1 MIPPPYDN
9 ILQTIGNTPLVR
21 LNKLTSG
28 IESKIYAKCEYFNPA
43 GSVKDRI
50 GIYIIE
56 QAEKRGELKPGATII
71 EATSGNTGAGLA
83 IVAALRGY
91 KCIFVMPDKMSQEK
105 ISFLQAFGATV
116 VLCPTAVEPEDPTS
130 YYSVAKRLVKET
142 PNSFYSNQYYNTDNP
157 VTHYQT
163 TGPEIWKQ
171 TNGKINTFVGGLGT
185 GGTVSGTGKYL
196 KEQNPKIKVIGVDP
210 VGSLFAG
217 YFKTKKP
224 GTAHQYKVE
233 GIGEDFIPGTIDFN
247 CMDEVIQIDDKT
259 SFLTARDLVKKEGI
273 FAGGSSGTAV
283 AGAIQYAKGLKKPE
297 YIVVLL
303 PDSGNRYLSKVFND
317 QWMKENQLLTTDE
330 KSPPTLVLIEGAKQS
345 VAPRSQ

>member
-21 LNKLTSG
+21 LNNLTKG

-56 QAEKRGELKPGATII
+56 QAEKQGKLKPGATII

-83 IVAALRGY
+83 IAAAIKGY
-91 KCIFVMPDKMSQEK
+91 KCIFVMPDKMSHEK

-116 VLCPTAVEPEDPTS
+116 VLCPTAVEPKDPTS
-130 YYSVAKRLVKET
+130 YYSVANRLVKET
-142 PNSFYSNQYYNTDNP
+142 PNSFYSNQYNNPDNP
-157 VTHYQT
+157 ITHYKT

-171 TNGKINTFVGGLGT
+171 TNGKIDAFIAGMGT
-185 GGTVSGTGKYL
+185 GGTISGTGKYL
-196 KEQNPKIKVIGVDP
+196 KEQNPKIKIIGVDP
-210 VGSLFAG
+210 AGSLFTE
-217 YFKTKKP
+217 YFKTKKL
-224 GTAHQYKVE
+224 GTARQYKVE

-247 CMDEVIQIDDKT
+247 CLNDVIQIDDKT
-259 SFLTARDLVKKEGI
+259 SFLVARDLVKKEGI
-273 FAGGSSGTAV
+273 FAGGSAGTAV

-303 PDSGNRYLSKVFND
+303 PDSGNRYLSKIFND
-317 QWMKENQLLTTDE
+317 SWMRENNFLAKNK
-330 KSPPTLVLIEGAKQS
+330 KS
-345 VAPRSQ
+345 

>member
-1 MIPPPYDN
+1 MIPPPFDN

-21 LNKLTSG
+21 LNNLTKG

-50 GIYIIE
+50 GLYIIE
-56 QAEKRGELKPGATII
+56 QAEKRGELKPGSTIV

-83 IVAALRGY
+83 IVSAIRGY

-116 VLCPTAVEPEDPTS
+116 VLCPTAVAPEDPTS

-142 PNSFYSNQYYNTDNP
+142 PNSFYSNQYYNQDNP
-157 VTHYQT
+157 TAHYYS

-171 TNGKINTFVGGLGT
+171 TNGKIDTFVVGLGT
-185 GGTVSGTGKYL
+185 GGTVTGIGKYL
-196 KEQNPKIKVIGVDP
+196 KEQNPKIKVIGIDP
-210 VGSLFAG
+210 IGSLYTE
-217 YFKTKKP
+217 YFKTKKLGP
-224 GTAHQYKVE
+224 AHQYKVE
-233 GIGEDFIPGTIDFN
+233 GIGEDFLPGTIDFKYI
-247 CMDEVIQIDDKT
+247 DDVIQIDDNT
-259 SFLTARDLVKKEGI
+259 SFETARNLVKREGI

-283 AGAIQYAKGLKKPE
+283 AGAIKYAKDLKKSE

-317 QWMKENQLLTTDE
+317 KWMKDNGFLVESKKE
-330 KSPPTLVLIEGAKQS
+330 PPRLVLIKGAKT
-345 VAPRSQ
+345 

>member
-1 MIPPPYDN
+1 MYKMIPPPFDN
-9 ILQTIGNTPLVR
+9 ILQAIGNTPLVR
-21 LNKLTSG
+21 LNNLVMG

-50 GIYIIE
+50 ALYIIE
-56 QAEKRGELKPGATII
+56 QAEKRGELKLGSTII

-83 IVAALRGY
+83 IVAAIRGY

-116 VLCPTAVEPEDPTS
+116 VLCPTAVEPADPTS

-142 PNSFYSNQYYNTDNP
+142 PNSFYSNQYYNQDNP
-157 VTHYQT
+157 IAHYHS

-171 TNGKINTFVGGLGT
+171 TNGKIDTFVVGLGT
-185 GGTVSGTGKYL
+185 GGTVTGIGKYL
-196 KEQNPKIKVIGVDP
+196 KERNPKIKVIGIDP
-210 VGSLFAG
+210 IGSLYTE
-217 YFKTKKP
+217 YFKTGKLGP
-224 GTAHQYKVE
+224 AHQYRVE
-233 GIGEDFIPGTIDFN
+233 GIGEDFLPGTIDFKLI
-247 CMDEVIQIDDKT
+247 DDVFQIDDKT
-259 SFLTARDLVKKEGI
+259 SFEIARELVKREGI

-283 AGAIQYAKGLKKPE
+283 AGAIKYAKCLKKPE

-317 QWMKENQLLTTDE
+317 KWMNDNGFLTENKKE
-330 KSPPTLVLIEGAKQS
+330 PPRLVLIKGAKS
-345 VAPRSQ
+345 